1 MYRRLKYKSA
11 RNVLMLAFTLFT
23 VMGLGAQQPTEN
35 KPLVLVVYADWCPL
49 CQKLKPVLA
58 LINEKYSGR
67 IRFVRL
73 DVTTE
78 ETTAKSK
85 QRAQSLG
92 LEKFFDKYHETTSM
106 VMIQDAS
113 GHEVFKAWHDYD
125 FQHYAKVLDQLLRT
139 EAVR

>member
-1 MYRRLKYKSA
+1 M
-11 RNVLMLAFTLFT
+11 
-23 VMGLGAQQPTEN
+23 
-35 KPLVLVVYADWCPL
+35 VLVVYADWCPL
-49 CQKLKPVLA
+49 CQKLKPALA

-73 DVTTE
+73 DVTSE

-92 LEKFFDKYHETTSM
+92 LEQFFDKYHDTTSL
-106 VMIQDAS
+106 VIIQDAS
-113 GHEVFKAWHDYD
+113 GHEVFRALHDYD

-139 EAVR
+139 EQAKQALQGPMQKRRDQPQV